1 MKRCR
6 TRSRLRVVLAYPS
19 LGGIAGDV
27 AKCPLQLVV
36 YHCAEPS
43 SCYGTIYFLGS
54 QMLFAL
60 SSEAPGASI
69 ALKIF
74 FACIDLLLIAA
85 GIYLIYCRDK
95 LFGWK
100 GSEGDTRAS
109 ANLRMAMLVIIW
121 IHAIILNTIMIFE
134 V

>member
-1 MKRCR
+1 
-6 TRSRLRVVLAYPS
+6 
-19 LGGIAGDV
+19 
-27 AKCPLQLVV
+27 
-36 YHCAEPS
+36 
-43 SCYGTIYFLGS
+43 
-54 QMLFAL
+54 MLSAL

-74 FACIDLLLIAA
+74 FASIEVLLIAT
-85 GIYLIYCRDK
+85 GIYLVHCRDK
-95 LFGWK
+95 LFGYT
-100 GSEGDTRAS
+100 GSEGDTYAA